1 MRKRIVWASI
11 AVAAAAVL
19 LLLVQREVKPE
30 TYQNNDKT
38 PDVSG
43 ASRMRAPVVKTVRDD
58 GVIPSGL
65 AAAYAPGVVVITNG
79 VLEPDPRHNFDP
91 RPGMEDYEGWERY
104 RKEMRETAKHGEK
117 GKATF
122 HVVDTDGNSVAGAD
136 ISARFFG
143 DSGARGQTDADG
155 LFTVEGRTLNGASL
169 SYTVNKQGFY
179 QTRATY
185 QLGKRG
191 YRCLE
196 NGRWI
201 PWNPTLRVT
210 LKAIRKPIPMHM
222 KRAKIILPAKDMD
235 FEYDFLAGD
244 LVEPYGKGKT
254 ADIALRFRFDRPRSP
269 DFADFRQELEVK
281 AVREGDGFLL
291 KKKDEW
297 SELASV
303 AEAPLSGYI
312 PSINPYYDRTA
323 TEIFRQFDV
332 TANDYVIF
340 RSRTTS
346 ATDGSTVSNYGK
358 IYGNIAYGILEND
371 AKEGVVMFRY
381 YYNPTPND
389 RSLEFDGK
397 NNLLEPGS
405 SDLSWPK

>member
-1 MRKRIVWASI
+1 MRRRIVWASVGI
-11 AVAAAAVL
+11 AVFAVL
-19 LLLVQREVKPE
+19 SLLTQRKARPAVPADDANASAFSVTQSVRNAVMDRPE
-30 TYQNNDKT
+30 GVR
-38 PDVSG
+38 P
-43 ASRMRAPVVKTVRDD
+43 APA
-58 GVIPSGL
+58 GL
-65 AAAYAPGVVVITNG
+65 AAAYAPGIVVITNA
-79 VLEPDPRHNFDP
+79 VLKNDTRNKVSRSSEEFARYK
-91 RPGMEDYEGWERY
+91 RERNSVNRGGY
-104 RKEMRETAKHGEK
+104 GGAETKV
-117 GKATF
+117 TF
-122 HVVDTDGNSVAGAD
+122 HVVDTDGVSVPGALVLV
-136 ISARFFG
+136 SLNRPLGTAKNKG
-143 DSGARGQTDADG
+143 LTDDDG
-155 LFTVEGRTLNGASL
+155 LFTADGLLL
-169 SYTVNKQGFY
+169 SELIYTVEKEGHY
-179 QTRATY
+179 QTR
-185 QLGKRG
+185 QKFSFEGPG
-191 YRCLE
+191 IISLE
-196 NGRWI
+196 NGRNI

-210 LKAIRKPIPMHM
+210 LKEIRKPIPMHM

-346 ATDGSTVSNYGK
+346 APDGSTVSNYGK

>member
-1 MRKRIVWASI
+1 MRRRVVCASVAI
-11 AVAAAAVL
+11 AVFAVFFLLTQHRTRPAVL
-19 LLLVQREVKPE
+19 ADDTKASAVSVVQSARNAVVGMPKGHRP
-30 TYQNNDKT
+30 
-38 PDVSG
+38 
-43 ASRMRAPVVKTVRDD
+43 APA
-58 GVIPSGL
+58 GL
-65 AAAYAPGVVVITNG
+65 AAAYAPGIVVITNA
-79 VLEPDPRHNFDP
+79 VLKNDTRNKVSRSSEEFARYK
-91 RPGMEDYEGWERY
+91 RERNSVNRGGY
-104 RKEMRETAKHGEK
+104 GGAETKV
-117 GKATF
+117 TF
-122 HVVDTDGNSVAGAD
+122 HVVDTDGVSVPGALVLV
-136 ISARFFG
+136 SLNRPLGTAKNKG
-143 DSGARGQTDADG
+143 LTDDDG
-155 LFTVEGRTLNGASL
+155 LFTADGLLL
-169 SYTVNKQGFY
+169 SELIYTVEKEGHY
-179 QTRATY
+179 QTR
-185 QLGKRG
+185 QKFSFEGPG
-191 YRCLE
+191 IISLE
-196 NGRWI
+196 NGRNI

-210 LKAIRKPIPMHM
+210 LKEIRKPIPMYM

-346 ATDGSTVSNYGK
+346 APDGSTVSNYGK

>member
-1 MRKRIVWASI
+1 MRRRVVCASVAI
-11 AVAAAAVL
+11 AVFAVFFLLTQHRTRPAVL
-19 LLLVQREVKPE
+19 ADDTKASAVSVVQSAR
-30 TYQNNDKT
+30 N
-38 PDVSG
+38 
-43 ASRMRAPVVKTVRDD
+43 AVVGMPKGHRPA
-58 GVIPSGL
+58 PSGL
-65 AAAYAPGVVVITNG
+65 AAAYAPGIVVITNA
-79 VLEPDPRHNFDP
+79 VLKNDTRNKVSRSSEEFARYK
-91 RPGMEDYEGWERY
+91 RERNSVNRGGY
-104 RKEMRETAKHGEK
+104 GGAETKV
-117 GKATF
+117 TF
-122 HVVDTDGNSVAGAD
+122 HVVDTDGVSVPGALVLV
-136 ISARFFG
+136 SLNRPLGTAKNKG
-143 DSGARGQTDADG
+143 LTDDDG
-155 LFTVEGRTLNGASL
+155 LFTADGLLL
-169 SYTVNKQGFY
+169 SELIYTVEKEGHY
-179 QTRATY
+179 QTR
-185 QLGKRG
+185 QKFSFEGPG
-191 YRCLE
+191 IISLE
-196 NGRWI
+196 NGRNI

-210 LKAIRKPIPMHM
+210 LKEIRKPIPMHM

-346 ATDGSTVSNYGK
+346 APDGSTVSNYGK

>member
-1 MRKRIVWASI
+1 MTRCRLCVIVG
-11 AVAAAAVL
+11 AAACAAL
-19 LLLVQREVKPE
+19 LLLTHRKAKSAMPPVEARAPAVSVAQRARNAVVNKPE
-30 TYQNNDKT
+30 GCS
-38 PDVSG
+38 P
-43 ASRMRAPVVKTVRDD
+43 A
-58 GVIPSGL
+58 PSGL
-65 AAAYAPGVVVITNG
+65 AAAYAPGIVVITNA
-79 VLEPDPRHNFDP
+79 VLKNDTRNKVSRSSEEFARYK
-91 RPGMEDYEGWERY
+91 RERNSVNRGGY
-104 RKEMRETAKHGEK
+104 GGAETKV
-117 GKATF
+117 TF
-122 HVVDTDGNSVAGAD
+122 HVVDTDGVSVPGALVLV
-136 ISARFFG
+136 SLNRPLGTAKNKG
-143 DSGARGQTDADG
+143 LTDDDG
-155 LFTVEGRTLNGASL
+155 LFTADGLLL
-169 SYTVNKQGFY
+169 SELIYTVEKEGHY
-179 QTRATY
+179 QTR
-185 QLGKRG
+185 QKFSFEGPG
-191 YRCLE
+191 IISLE
-196 NGRWI
+196 NGRNI

-210 LKAIRKPIPMHM
+210 LKEIRKPIPMYM

-346 ATDGSTVSNYGK
+346 APDGSTVSNYGK

>member
-1 MRKRIVWASI
+1 MLFRSPAVPADDAEAPAVSAEHRVRK
-11 AVAAAAVL
+11 AVVD
-19 LLLVQREVKPE
+19 RPE
-30 TYQNNDKT
+30 GVR
-38 PDVSG
+38 P
-43 ASRMRAPVVKTVRDD
+43 AP
-58 GVIPSGL
+58 SSL

-91 RPGMEDYEGWERY
+91 RPGMADHEGWERY
-104 RKEMRETAKHGEK
+104 REEMRETAKHGEK

-210 LKAIRKPIPMHM
+210 LKEIRKPIPMYM
-222 KRAKIILPAKDMD
+222 KRVSLPVPVRDQPVGFD
-235 FEYDFLAGD
+235 FEAGD
-244 LVEPYGKGKT
+244 WVAPYGRGSFSDMQLT
-254 ADIALRFRFDRPRSP
+254 YTW
-269 DFADFRQELEVK
+269 ETG
-281 AVREGDGFLL
+281 EGTWARHGFVIGFLNPQDGAYITQ
-291 KKKDEW
+291 KDVYCLLM
-297 SELASV
+297 SEHEARNDAKYAKEFHYA
-303 AEAPLSGYI
+303 AERTD
-312 PSINPYYDRTA
+312 DRIIQDSKLGEREIIVFRVR
-323 TEIFRQFDV
+323 TEMDQQGRIVNAQ
-332 TANDYVIF
+332 
-340 RSRTTS
+340 
-346 ATDGSTVSNYGK
+346 YGK
-358 IYGNIAYGILEND
+358 IYGPFKFAQGPKKLVD
-371 AKEGVVMFRY
+371 FTY
-381 YYNPTPND
+381 YFNPTPND
-389 RSLEFDGK
+389 RNLEFDGEH
-397 NNLLEPGS
+397 NLSAPEWRGPDEPR
-405 SDLSWPK
+405 

>member
-1 MRKRIVWASI
+1 VN
-11 AVAAAAVL
+11 
-19 LLLVQREVKPE
+19 KPE
-30 TYQNNDKT
+30 GCS
-38 PDVSG
+38 P
-43 ASRMRAPVVKTVRDD
+43 A
-58 GVIPSGL
+58 PSGL
-65 AAAYAPGVVVITNG
+65 AAAYAPGIVVITNA
-79 VLEPDPRHNFDP
+79 VLKNDTRNKVSRSSEEFARYK
-91 RPGMEDYEGWERY
+91 RERNSVNRGGY
-104 RKEMRETAKHGEK
+104 GGAETKV
-117 GKATF
+117 TF
-122 HVVDTDGNSVAGAD
+122 HVVDTDGVSVPGALVLV
-136 ISARFFG
+136 SLNRPLGTAKNKG
-143 DSGARGQTDADG
+143 LTDDDG
-155 LFTVEGRTLNGASL
+155 LFTADGLLL
-169 SYTVNKQGFY
+169 SELIYTVEKEGHY
-179 QTRATY
+179 QTR
-185 QLGKRG
+185 QKFSFEGPG
-191 YRCLE
+191 IISLE
-196 NGRWI
+196 NGRNI

-346 ATDGSTVSNYGK
+346 APDGSTVSNYGK

>member
-1 MRKRIVWASI
+1 MRRRIVWASVGI
-11 AVAAAAVL
+11 AVFAVL
-19 LLLVQREVKPE
+19 SLLTHRKAKSAMPPVEARAPAVSVAQRARNAVVNKPE
-30 TYQNNDKT
+30 GCS
-38 PDVSG
+38 P
-43 ASRMRAPVVKTVRDD
+43 A
-58 GVIPSGL
+58 PSGL
-65 AAAYAPGVVVITNG
+65 AAAYAPGIVVITNA
-79 VLEPDPRHNFDP
+79 VLKNDTRNKVSRSSEEFARYK
-91 RPGMEDYEGWERY
+91 RERNSVNRGGY
-104 RKEMRETAKHGEK
+104 GGAETKV
-117 GKATF
+117 TF
-122 HVVDTDGNSVAGAD
+122 HVVDTDGVSVPGALVLV
-136 ISARFFG
+136 SLNRPLGTAKNKG
-143 DSGARGQTDADG
+143 LTDDDG
-155 LFTVEGRTLNGASL
+155 LFTADGLLL
-169 SYTVNKQGFY
+169 SELIYTVEKEGHY
-179 QTRATY
+179 QTR
-185 QLGKRG
+185 QKFSFEGPG
-191 YRCLE
+191 IISLE
-196 NGRWI
+196 NGRNI

-346 ATDGSTVSNYGK
+346 APDGSTVSNYGK

>member
-1 MRKRIVWASI
+1 MRRRVVCASVAI
-11 AVAAAAVL
+11 AVFAVFFLLTQHRTRPAVL
-19 LLLVQREVKPE
+19 ADDTKASAVSVVQSARNAVVGMPKGHRP
-30 TYQNNDKT
+30 
-38 PDVSG
+38 
-43 ASRMRAPVVKTVRDD
+43 APA
-58 GVIPSGL
+58 GL
-65 AAAYAPGVVVITNG
+65 AAAYAPGIVVITNA
-79 VLEPDPRHNFDP
+79 VLKNDTRNKVSRSSEEFARYK
-91 RPGMEDYEGWERY
+91 RERNSVNRGGY
-104 RKEMRETAKHGEK
+104 GGAETKV
-117 GKATF
+117 TF
-122 HVVDTDGNSVAGAD
+122 HVVDTDGVSVPGALVLV
-136 ISARFFG
+136 SLNRPLGTAKNKG
-143 DSGARGQTDADG
+143 LTDDDG
-155 LFTVEGRTLNGASL
+155 LFTADGLLL
-169 SYTVNKQGFY
+169 SELIYTVEKEGHY
-179 QTRATY
+179 QTR
-185 QLGKRG
+185 QKFSFEGPG
-191 YRCLE
+191 IISLE
-196 NGRWI
+196 NGRNI

-346 ATDGSTVSNYGK
+346 APDGSTVSNYGK